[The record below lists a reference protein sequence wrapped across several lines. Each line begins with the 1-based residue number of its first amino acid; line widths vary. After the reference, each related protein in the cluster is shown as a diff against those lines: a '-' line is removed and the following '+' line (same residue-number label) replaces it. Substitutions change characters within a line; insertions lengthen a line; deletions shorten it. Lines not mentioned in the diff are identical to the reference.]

1 MPHQNKR
8 QAGVGGL
15 VLLPDQLIQQDRQA
29 VYLVLVL
36 PLELR
41 SAIERGGK
49 LPGVRKG
56 QHKL

>member
-29 VYLVLVL
+29 VDLVL